1 MTDTHLRHIQIKFNS
16 DIRSMINYIQTNHNN
31 ICINNIITTETWEK
45 LILMFKNKKT
55 KTKLISMY
63 IKNYC
68 TENNISLKSFI
79 AKFIDYHI
87 NNKYYTLN
95 KDWINFFQ
103 TIIHCKT
110 NKDTIT
116 FDYFVEGTYELY
128 CSL

>member
-31 ICINNIITTETWEK
+31 ICINNIITTKTWEK